1 VAKRNRQ
8 AEQAGPGWLST
19 LGGAA
24 LLLVAGF
31 AVGMLAGTAWEEPDL
46 VMDHLAGRTTELP
59 LASELPLAAEV
70 SAGPPEAPEPE
81 SVARPLGARGN
92 SSDAS
97 KKADPPSVSAAP
109 PLRGSE
115 PPSARGSAAP
125 VPHPP
130 APATRRPAP
139 AITDGFSIQVGAFG
153 EKGTATR
160 LARELR
166 AGGFSVHVHTDDGP
180 AGVRYRVRVGPV
192 PTREEAAR
200 LAGRLES
207 DHQLPTW
214 ILSPDS
220 P

>member
-1 VAKRNRQ
+1 MVAKRNRQ

-24 LLLVAGF
+24 LLLVVGF
-31 AVGMLAGTAWEEPDL
+31 GVGMLAGTAWEEPDL

-70 SAGPPEAPEPE
+70 SAGPPKAPEPE
-81 SVARPLGARGN
+81 PAARPLGARGS
-92 SSDAS
+92 SSDVS
-97 KKADPPSVSAAP
+97 KTKAPVDPPSVSAAP

-115 PPSARGSAAP
+115 PPPARGSAAS
-125 VPHPP
+125 
-130 APATRRPAP
+130 ATRRPAP

-180 AGVRYRVRVGPV
+180 GGVRYRVRVGPV
-192 PTREEAAR
+192 PTREEATR
-200 LAGRLES
+200 LAGKLES
-207 DHQLPTW
+207 NHQLPTW